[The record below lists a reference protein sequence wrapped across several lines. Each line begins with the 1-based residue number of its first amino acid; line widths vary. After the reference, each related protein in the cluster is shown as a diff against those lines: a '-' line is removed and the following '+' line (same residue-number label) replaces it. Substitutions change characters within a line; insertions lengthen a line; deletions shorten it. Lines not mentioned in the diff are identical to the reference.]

1 MIREYR
7 MQLDFLVCAYVLI
20 FVCFL
25 VTLWRRERED
35 GQTIAGKLVKVAL
48 EVALK
53 MWCKGVCVV
62 VRAVACIFKRC
73 VYDAFLVGIWNQVS
87 DSVCVGGEYVVGIL
101 ENMISTAL
109 ICVYVVYLGVCTGAN
124 NLFWFIFNRV
134 GVIILSLIV
143 LVREMMRGVFYYAP
157 TFAFSTLLIIC
168 LIYLNATISRET
180 GVHQLNTTR
189 HFFKCADDY
198 FQGNGSVVL
207 LMQEVEIIG
216 KPESPQFSLYGFGVY
231 IFTDTHHTILSLTC
245 QGITAAIQSY
255 KLQFAQNGVWMH
267 TVRVFLKPIIEVEVF
282 GSFCNAILA
291 YAFSALCLC
300 IHLKAIWDFGRRV
313 LVVYCIFYLWCMCIR
328 CAHFGFWNGLVDR
341 KLTYSYLTFFAFVLW
356 GPVTKKIIGWRT
368 RDVALAPGA
377 YSRGSPT
384 LSSRSRAGTPE
395 YFPLLKPSHSLFDS

>member
-53 MWCKGVCVV
+53 MWYKGVCVV

-73 VYDAFLVGIWNQVS
+73 VYDAFLVGIWNHLS

-124 NLFWFIFNRV
+124 ILFWFIFNRV

-168 LIYLNATISRET
+168 LIDFTEVGVDSVLGIAIPGHKASDLTGKKDSLHALVLERESSEKSFPYLLSAQKLGR
-180 GVHQLNTTR
+180 
-189 HFFKCADDY
+189 A
-198 FQGNGSVVL
+198 VL
-207 LMQEVEIIG
+207 V
-216 KPESPQFSLYGFGVY
+216 K
-231 IFTDTHHTILSLTC
+231 
-245 QGITAAIQSY
+245 
-255 KLQFAQNGVWMH
+255 NGVGVGELGPKTW
-267 TVRVFLKPIIEVEVF
+267 RYGVFQKI
-282 GSFCNAILA
+282 
-291 YAFSALCLC
+291 
-300 IHLKAIWDFGRRV
+300 
-313 LVVYCIFYLWCMCIR
+313 
-328 CAHFGFWNGLVDR
+328 
-341 KLTYSYLTFFAFVLW
+341 AFVFVHRH
-356 GPVTKKIIGWRT
+356 P
-368 RDVALAPGA
+368 
-377 YSRGSPT
+377 
-384 LSSRSRAGTPE
+384 
-395 YFPLLKPSHSLFDS
+395 